1 MSLFSLLPANS
12 STSAQTRKGRV
23 TVSLTRTRSLS
34 RSEISQAETHLSE
47 MGYGKG
53 RDALVAFEKY
63 QGRKVASQLTRDDFN
78 SIMNANAPQAR
89 DSGYKHVE
97 VDLDRQVLLLADAD
111 GAVKTILPVSTGSD
125 KREAGSEFMRRYPA
139 GENRRSD
146 CFIIQTTSAMDSRF
160 TAILP
165 SLKLHR
171 VTDAF
176 AFPCPRRLRLA
187 DHCPRARSC

>member
-1 MSLFSLLPANS
+1 MCATRRLASAALLMMSLFSLLPANS
-12 STSAQTRKGRV
+12 STSAQTRKRRV
-23 TVSLTRTRSLS
+23 TGSLTRTRSLS

-63 QGRKVASQLTRDDFN
+63 EGRKVTSQL
-78 SIMNANAPQAR
+78 
-89 DSGYKHVE
+89 
-97 VDLDRQVLLLADAD
+97 
-111 GAVKTILPVSTGSD
+111 
-125 KREAGSEFMRRYPA
+125 PA
-139 GENRRSD
+139 GENHRSD
-146 CFIIQTTSAMDSRF
+146 CFFIQTTSAMDSRF